1 MGHAPFGERKWR
13 AFTKWLTTEH
23 FLLPSPYSSRS
34 AQQTKSLFQ
43 SRVLCFP
50 KCRRAKSFSVKI
62 VVPCSLVCFTWIT
75 GLTVSAC
82 GVFGVFLFPSLCF
95 LNAACTVLKRAH
107 FHAALAR
114 VVCECDSKPIRS
126 TELEQ
131 SSNEAPAPSFEFA
144 WESRGCKAACTFHL
158 LERRLAVLDIWGQC
172 QRFVYETRP
181 RFCAVC
187 VLMLLSA
194 VRHQCINIISGRHS
208 RLMMWAGR

>member
-131 SSNEAPAPSFEFA
+131 
-144 WESRGCKAACTFHL
+144 RAA
-158 LERRLAVLDIWGQC
+158 
-172 QRFVYETRP
+172 TRP
-181 RFCAVC
+181 QHHHLNLRESPEAAKLRALFICW
-187 VLMLLSA
+187 SA
-194 VRHQCINIISGRHS
+194 VWLCWMSGVSVSALSMKPGHGS
-208 RLMMWAGR
+208 VLCVC